1 MRNQP
6 QLAITMGRLP
16 KGELGEIMNTMKILK
31 DSYHVMSKDILEFRR
46 NRMQLAALF
55 IMPLIFLVM
64 FGFIFPSGN
73 SQQHMPVGL
82 VNLDQGQGSNEFIAQ
97 LETINKNTSFMD
109 FKTFS
114 SVDEAKT
121 EINRGKLYGTFIIPP
136 GFSNNLTNGK
146 SADFTVYIDNSNPQS
161 SMQIQQ
167 ILSSTVSR
175 MNDMKAEANVV
186 GLSKETNQP
195 VNPQAMIFPY
205 IPNITTTIPGQTNYF
220 NFLAPGLM
228 IMIVMMTVMTGI
240 PEAIS
245 KEKEMGTFDGM
256 LSAPISQVSV
266 ILGKTAALCS
276 RGFIQCFIILGL
288 AMLLFGVTIQGSL
301 LLAFFMLFLGIFS
314 FIGLGILAIS
324 MSGDQASGT
333 MIVNLLMFPMIFLGG
348 VFYPIQQMPWFM
360 QVISQFI
367 PLTYAAD
374 AMRKII
380 LLNAGIGDVIFQI
393 IILVAFGVVT
403 MAIAVPLFRKSMTR

>member
-1 MRNQP
+1 M
-6 QLAITMGRLP
+6 
-16 KGELGEIMNTMKILK
+16 KIMDAVKILK
-31 DSYHVMSKDILEFRR
+31 DSYHVMAKDMLEFRR
-46 NRMQLAALF
+46 NRMQLAALV

-73 SQQHMPVGL
+73 TQQHMPMGI
-82 VNLDQGQGSNEFIAQ
+82 VNLDQGQESNEFLAQ
-97 LETINKNTSFMD
+97 LELMNQNTSFMD
-109 FKTFS
+109 FKNYS

-121 EINRGKLYGTFIIPP
+121 QINQGKIYGAFIIPQ
-136 GFSNNLTNGK
+136 GFSENLTSGK
-146 SADFTVYIDNSNPQS
+146 SGDFTVYIDNSNPQS
-161 SMQIQQ
+161 ATQIQQ
-167 ILSSTVSR
+167 ALSGTLNGL
-175 MNDMKAEANVV
+175 NDMKAQANVLE
-186 GLSKETNQP
+186 LSKDANRQI
-195 VNPQAMIFPY
+195 NPQAIIFPY
-205 IPNITTTIPGQTNYF
+205 VPQVSTTIPGETNYF

-228 IMIVMMTVMTGI
+228 IMIVMMGVMTGI

-256 LSAPISQVSV
+256 LSAPISQISV
-266 ILGKTAALCS
+266 IIGKTAALCI
-276 RGFIQCFIILGL
+276 RGFIQCIIILGL
-288 AMLLFGVTIQGSL
+288 AMLLFGVTVQGSL
-301 LLAFFMLFLGIFS
+301 ILAFFMLLLGIFS

-360 QVISQFI
+360 QTISQFI
-367 PLTYAAD
+367 PITYAAD

-380 LLNAGIGDVIFQI
+380 LLNAGVGDVIYQI
-393 IILVAFGVVT
+393 IILIGFGVVT

>member
-1 MRNQP
+1 M
-6 QLAITMGRLP
+6 A
-16 KGELGEIMNTMKILK
+16 
-31 DSYHVMSKDILEFRR
+31 KDILEFRR

-55 IMPLIFLVM
+55 MMPLIFLLI
-64 FGFIFPSGN
+64 FGFIFPSGGT
-73 SQQHMPVGL
+73 QQHMPMGV
-82 VNLDQGQGSNEFIAQ
+82 VNLDQGQGSNEFLTQ
-97 LETINKNTSFMD
+97 LNLLNQNTSFMD
-109 FKTFS
+109 FKYFS
-114 SVDEAKT
+114 SVNEAET
-121 EINRGKLYGTFIIPP
+121 AINQGKIYGVFIIPS
-136 GFSNNLTNGK
+136 GFSDNVTNGK
-146 SADFTVYIDNSNPQS
+146 SGDFTVYIDNSNPQS
-161 SMQIQQ
+161 SMQVQQ
-167 ILSSTVSR
+167 VLSGTLNGL
-175 MNDMKAEANVV
+175 NDIKAEANV
-186 GLSKETNQP
+186 LKLANETNTQ

-205 IPNITTTIPGQTNYF
+205 VLNVSTTIPGETNYF

-256 LSAPISQVSV
+256 LSAPISQISV
-266 ILGKTAALCS
+266 IIGKTAALCT
-276 RGFIQCFIILGL
+276 RGFVQCVVILAM

-301 LLAFFMLFLGIFS
+301 LLAFFLLLLGIFS

-333 MIVNLLMFPMIFLGG
+333 MIVNILMFPMIFLGG
-348 VFYPIQQMPWFM
+348 VFYPLQQMPWFM
-360 QVISQFI
+360 QVISKFI

-380 LLNAGIGDVIFQI
+380 LLNAGIGDVLFQI
-393 IILVAFGVVT
+393 LILVAFGVVT